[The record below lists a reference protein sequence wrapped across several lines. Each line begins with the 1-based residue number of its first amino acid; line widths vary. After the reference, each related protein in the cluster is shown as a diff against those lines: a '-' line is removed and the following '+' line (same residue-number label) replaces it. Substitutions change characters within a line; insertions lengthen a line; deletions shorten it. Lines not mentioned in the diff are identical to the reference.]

1 MRRSIAILALAAGLS
16 TAAPLLAQPA
26 DAQRLATE
34 NTRLRDQVA
43 ELEAKLQAALTELD
57 VLRQRLSAAEDRLS
71 NLEPPRPPQYA
82 ETGADPFSSPTAL
95 FRELVRLYERE
106 LAPMGRETTADQ
118 RAFSEAVDRWVAEAP
133 RRIRAEREWLVRIE
147 SVQREASAPRRFSGL
162 ISVIDP
168 ATGHAYGPARRMPLP
183 PRFAQR
189 VSESDQDLWVAKVTV
204 LAAPARNPQRDVA
217 GVFNEPWFIGP
228 QVEFGFDLEWRDLQ
242 PAEQAPA
249 DGAEGDQNRPAGRQR

>member
-1 MRRSIAILALAAGLS
+1 MRLCTLTTLALLAALALGIRP
-16 TAAPLLAQPA
+16 AAAQ
-26 DAQRLATE
+26 DQRLATE
-34 NTRLRDQVA
+34 NARLRDQVA
-43 ELEAKLQAALTELD
+43 ELEAKLQAALNELD
-57 VLRQRLSAAEDRLS
+57 VLRQQLASAEERLS

-106 LAPMGRETTADQ
+106 LATMPRETDAEQ
-118 RAFSEAVDRWVAEAP
+118 RAFSEAVDRWVSDAP

-147 SVQREASAPRRFSGL
+147 SVQREATAPRRFSGL

-168 ATGHAYGPARRMPLP
+168 ATGLAYGPPRRMPLS
-183 PRFAQR
+183 PRLAQR
-189 VSESDQDLWVAKVTV
+189 ASESDQDLWVAKVTV
-204 LAAPARNPQRDVA
+204 MAAPARNPQRLTV

-242 PAEQAPA
+242 PAEQQP
-249 DGAEGDQNRPAGRQR
+249 AEGEERPSRPAGPGR

>member
-1 MRRSIAILALAAGLS
+1 MRPALAILALAAGLS
-16 TAAPLLAQPA
+16 AAAPALAQQG
-26 DAQRLATE
+26 DQRLAAE
-34 NTRLRDQVA
+34 NARLRDQVA

-57 VLRQRLSAAEDRLS
+57 VLRQRLASAEDRLS

-106 LAPMGRETTADQ
+106 LAPMPRETAAEQ
-118 RAFSEAVDRWVAEAP
+118 RDFNEAVERWVSEAP
-133 RRIRAEREWLVRIE
+133 RRVRAEREWLVRIE

-168 ATGHAYGPARRMPLP
+168 ATGQAYGPARRMPLP
-183 PRFAQR
+183 PRLAQR
-189 VSESDQDLWVAKVTV
+189 VTGSEDQDLWVAQVTV
-204 LAAPARNPQRDVA
+204 MAAPARNPARESM

-242 PAEQAPA
+242 PAEQPPA
-249 DGAEGDQNRPAGRQR
+249 DGAEGDADRPAGPGR